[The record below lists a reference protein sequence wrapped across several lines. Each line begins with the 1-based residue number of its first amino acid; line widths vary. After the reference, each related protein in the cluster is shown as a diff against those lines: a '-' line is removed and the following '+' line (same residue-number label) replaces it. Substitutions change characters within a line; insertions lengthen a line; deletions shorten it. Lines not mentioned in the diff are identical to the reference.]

1 MKRTINS
8 TGRRRFAQY
17 LVSVRLNEPAGG
29 LPRSFTVHFG
39 DLTAAGFPPDARIYV
54 EPYVASSSERFSFG
68 TVAGVTAPADTEL
81 SELDEGGAVLFRV
94 KLVDETA
101 DVGKI
106 LASADGVAPRGK
118 DSPDGRKSLLP
129 IRHTNLGEELWQLQ
143 VDRDRGPELCVN
155 NRVPGLADQVTADP
169 LIQGL
174 VLPGVLRR
182 IVQAVLDSDD
192 EAEWVEDWK
201 VFCTRLIGEDIDWD
215 MDSEE
220 NEQEIDELVRRVGQ
234 RFVEAQRYTTRVRT
248 ARGAHSDE

>member
-8 TGRRRFAQY
+8 TGRRRFAHH

-39 DLTAAGFPPDARIYV
+39 DLAAAGFPPDARIYV

-68 TVAGVTAPADTEL
+68 TVATVTTPADTEL

-106 LASADGVAPRGK
+106 LAPVDGVAPRGQEN
-118 DSPDGRKSLLP
+118 PDGRRSLLP
-129 IRHTNLGEELWQLQ
+129 IRHTNLGEELWRLQ
-143 VDRDRGPELCVN
+143 IDRDRGPELCVN
-155 NRVPGLADQVTADP
+155 NRVPGLADQVTSDP
-169 LIQGL
+169 LVQGL
-174 VLPGVLRR
+174 VLPSVLGHV
-182 IVQAVLDSDD
+182 VQAVLDSDD

-201 VFCTRLIGEDIDWD
+201 IFCARLIGEDIDWD
-215 MDSEE
+215 INTEE
-220 NEQEIDELVRRVGQ
+220 DEQQIDELVKRIVQ
-234 RFVEAQRYTTRVRT
+234 RFVESQRYTTRVRS
-248 ARGAHSDE
+248 ARGARPDE